1 MTPGVRQPAAARVAT
16 RPTVVSWDDAMEASR
31 ALAGR
36 IADRGAR
43 YDTILAVARGGLVPA
58 GILSYLLGVRDIAT
72 VSLDRYRGRAASRI
86 RVVREPDWRG
96 FAGRSVL
103 VVDEILDEGAT
114 LRYIGE
120 RMSGAGASHATAVLY
135 HKRRAPAPDYFARA
149 APADSWLEFPWG
161 E

>member
-1 MTPGVRQPAAARVAT
+1 MTPGARQSPAPGVMTRAT
-16 RPTVVSWDDAMEASR
+16 GVSWDDAMEASR
-31 ALAGR
+31 SIAER
-36 IADRGAR
+36 IARRGAR

-58 GILSYLLGVRDIAT
+58 GILSYLLEVRDVAS

-86 RVVREPDWRG
+86 RVVREPDWRT

-120 RMSGAGASHATAVLY
+120 RMSGVGASHATAVLY

-149 APADSWLEFPWG
+149 APPDSWLEFPWG